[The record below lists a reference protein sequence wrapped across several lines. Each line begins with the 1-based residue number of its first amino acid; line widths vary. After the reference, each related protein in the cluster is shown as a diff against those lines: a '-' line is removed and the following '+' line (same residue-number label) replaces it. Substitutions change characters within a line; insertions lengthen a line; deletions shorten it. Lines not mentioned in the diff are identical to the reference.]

1 MANINIRIDGEIKK
15 KAEQVFS
22 KLGMT
27 PTTAITLFYNQVIRT
42 KSIPFELH
50 ADIPNEETIEAIK
63 EIDDMEKHPEKGKTF
78 NSVDEL
84 MEDLL
89 K

>member
-1 MANINIRIDGEIKK
+1 MANINIRIDGETKK

-50 ADIPNEETIEAIK
+50 ADIPNEETIETIK
-63 EIDDMEKHPEKGKTF
+63 EIDDMEKHPEKGKTYS
-78 NSVDEL
+78 NIDGLVD
-84 MEDLL
+84 DLL

>member
-1 MANINIRIDGEIKK
+1 MANINIRIDGETKK
-15 KAEQVFS
+15 KAEYVFS

-42 KSIPFELH
+42 KSIPFELL
-50 ADIPNEETIEAIK
+50 AEIPNEETMNAIK
-63 EIDDMEKHPEKGKTF
+63 EVDEMEKHPEKGKTF
-78 NSVDEL
+78 DNVDEL
-84 MEDLL
+84 MEHLL